1 VSSDLAARL
10 LAIGDAADLDAMALP
25 VEPTEAQAAAIRRA
39 VVVLALWVARRALAD
54 NPGLEDPGVRE
65 AEQALRVEPHE
76 RDAIVLYDEAS
87 GRFSFFD
94 RRAANWLFGQI
105 VASIVGRQG
114 DFAIVAPAAAWAI
127 HAIRAADEAV
137 GVR

>member
-10 LAIGDAADLDAMALP
+10 LAIGDAADLEAMALP
-25 VEPTEAQAAAIRRA
+25 IEPTEAQAAAIRRA
-39 VVVLALWVARRALAD
+39 VVVFALWVARRALAD
-54 NPGLEDPGVRE
+54 NPGKRDPGVSGV
-65 AEQALRVEPHE
+65 EQALCVEPDE
-76 RDAIVLYDEAS
+76 RDQLLLYDKAS

-94 RRAANWLFGQI
+94 RGAANWLFGQV
-105 VASIVGRQG
+105 VASVVGRQG

-137 GVR
+137 AVR